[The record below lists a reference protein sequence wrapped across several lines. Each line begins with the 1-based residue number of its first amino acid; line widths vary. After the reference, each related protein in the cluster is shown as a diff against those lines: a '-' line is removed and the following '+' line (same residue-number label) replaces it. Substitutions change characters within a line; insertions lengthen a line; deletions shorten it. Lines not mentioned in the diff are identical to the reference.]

1 MTRRIAT
8 LPNISMRQDTRSSKA
23 TTRQKDGDGAISTKS
38 FWTCPIAQRL
48 SSVQFHGIIDAM
60 PSTHNREDLQMT
72 HITYEIVEHDGGW
85 AYRVDGVVSETL
97 ASHDAARR
105 AAEHAAAEQRV
116 PGNTTGISYED
127 KDGRWHD
134 ELSDGHDRPIT
145 EVKG

>member
-8 LPNISMRQDTRSSKA
+8 LPSISMRPDTQSSKA
-23 TTRQKDGDGAISTKS
+23 TIRQKDGDGAISTSS
-38 FWTCPIAQRL
+38 FWTYPIVQRL
-48 SSVQFHGIIDAM
+48 SSVQFHAIIDAI

-85 AYRVDGVVSETL
+85 AYRVDGVVSETFP
-97 ASHDAARR
+97 SHDAARR

-127 KDGRWHD
+127 KDDRWHG